1 MARRKQRH
9 FWGLPGRRPA
19 PSILKGKQ
27 PERSCVACRKTIA
40 KAQLLRYVLSPAGE
54 VILDYNAKLP
64 GRGCY
69 VCADSQ
75 CINKAL
81 RENGFKRAFKKD
93 AISPSSEEL
102 MRVISEKASGVI
114 VSLLSLA
121 QRSRKLS
128 LGAFAVEADIKSG
141 SLSLLL
147 VMADISPAS
156 EKKWKNASAAKGLC
170 FMVLPHI
177 GQLQTVFGNKK
188 VVGIKDEGIS
198 RRLEIEID
206 RAFMSDRDS

>member
-1 MARRKQRH
+1 MAQRKPKH
-9 FWGLPGRRPA
+9 FWGLPGRRPT

-54 VILDYNAKLP
+54 VVLDYNAKLP

-69 VCADSQ
+69 ICADSQ
-75 CINKAL
+75 CINKVTS
-81 RENGFKRAFKKD
+81 ENGFNRAFKKD
-93 AISPSSEEL
+93 TISPSSKEII
-102 MRVISEKASGVI
+102 RAISEKAKGVT

-141 SLSLLL
+141 SLLLLL
-147 VMADISPAS
+147 VMSDISSAS
-156 EKKWKNASAAKGLC
+156 EKKWKSASAGKGLR
-170 FMVLPHI
+170 FMVLPYI
-177 GQLQTVFGNKK
+177 DQLQTVFGNKK

-206 RAFMSDRDS
+206 RAFMSDPNS